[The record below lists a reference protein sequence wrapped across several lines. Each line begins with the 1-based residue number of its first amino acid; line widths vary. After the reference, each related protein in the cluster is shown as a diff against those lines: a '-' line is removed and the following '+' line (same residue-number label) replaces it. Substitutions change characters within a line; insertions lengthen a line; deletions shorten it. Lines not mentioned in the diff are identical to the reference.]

1 MSVSSISSSTIAVS
15 TNAAASTQSTDTT
28 GFLNLLVAQLQGQN
42 PLDPTDTGEFMDQVM
57 SFAGIEQQQ
66 AMNDQLNEMASSINN
81 LLSASA
87 VSCIGRTVEAYGDT
101 TSLEDGEATW
111 GYSLNAD
118 AAEVGITVKDADGNI
133 VWEGEGETGAGRHTF
148 TWDGKT
154 TSGTQLSD
162 GEYSIEISATDAGG
176 DSVYGYTTIVG
187 QVDGV
192 DSTSGEVLLTVGG
205 VTVSFESV
213 IGIRA

>member
-1 MSVSSISSSTIAVS
+1 MSVSSISSSMSAFS
-15 TNAAASTQSTDTT
+15 PSAATSSQSTDTT
-28 GFLNLLVAQLQGQN
+28 GFLNLLVAQLQSQN
-42 PLDPTDTGEFMDQVM
+42 PLDPTDTSEFMDQLM
-57 SFAGIEQQQ
+57 SYTGIEQQQ
-66 AMNDQLNEMASSINN
+66 AMSDQLSEMASSINN

-101 TSLEDGEATW
+101 TSLENGQATW

-133 VWEGEGETGAGRHTF
+133 VWEGEGETDAGRHTF

-154 TSGTQLSD
+154 TDGTQLSD
-162 GEYSIEISATDAGG
+162 GEYTIEISATDAGG
-176 DSVYGYTTIVG
+176 DSVYGYTAIVG